1 MQGVWYYIWMY
12 LQWLD
17 KENKN
22 FLYAK
27 IGRWDMGHCSFLA
40 VIVQLLS
47 HVWFSVT
54 PRTAAYQASPS
65 LNTSQSLLRFMSVE
79 LVMLSNHL
87 ILCCPIL
94 LLLSIFHIRVFSKES
109 AFCIRWQSTGAS
121 ASASV
126 LPMSIQ
132 GWFPLGL
139 AGLISLQ
146 SPCRLLRVFSST
158 TIWKHQFFGTQP

>member
-17 KENKN
+17 KEDKN

-27 IGRWDMGHCSFLA
+27 IGRWDTGHYSFVA

-65 LNTSQSLLRFMSVE
+65 LTISQRLLRFMSIE

-87 ILCCPIL
+87 ILCCPLL
-94 LLLSIFHIRVFSKES
+94 LLLSIFHIRVFSNEL
-109 AFCIRWQSTGAS
+109 ALHIRWPKYWSFS
-121 ASASV
+121 F
-126 LPMSIQ
+126 SISL
-132 GWFPLGL
+132 FNEYS
-139 AGLISLQ
+139 GLISF
-146 SPCRLLRVFSST
+146 RIDWFYLLAV
-158 TIWKHQFFGTQP
+158 